1 MLILAIIV
9 FGMVVGW
16 FAQFVLR
23 RDGERTDWTMALI
36 AGLGGSF
43 VGGLV
48 FSLIAGDGI
57 DLAPSGLIG
66 SVVGALIIT
75 AGWQWYATSKAKK
88 ARKAE
93 KQAAR
98 SGRHH

>member
-1 MLILAIIV
+1 MAIIV
-9 FGMVVGW
+9 FGMCVGW

-23 RDGERTDWTMALI
+23 RDGERTDWAMALI
-36 AGLGGSF
+36 AGIGGSF
-43 VGGLV
+43 VGGLI

-66 SVVGALIIT
+66 SVVGALVIT
-75 AGWQWYATSKAKK
+75 AGWQWYATRQRKQ

-93 KQAAR
+93 KKAAR

>member
-9 FGMVVGW
+9 FGMCVGW

-23 RDGERTDWTMALI
+23 RDGERTDWAMALI

-43 VGGLV
+43 VGGLI

-66 SVVGALIIT
+66 SVVGALVIT
-75 AGWQWYATSKAKK
+75 AGWQWYATRQRKQ

-93 KQAAR
+93 KKAAR

>member
-1 MLILAIIV
+1 VLILAIIV

-16 FAQFVLR
+16 LAQFILG
-23 RDGERTDWTMALI
+23 RDGERTDWTLALV

-43 VGGLV
+43 VGGLIV
-48 FSLIAGDGI
+48 SLIAGDGI

-66 SVVGALIIT
+66 SIIGALVIT
-75 AGWQWYATSKAKK
+75 AAWQFVAQRKRKQ
-88 ARKAE
+88 ARKAD
-93 KQAAR
+93 KKAAR